1 MSSSVAMPVA
11 PDALKRAV
19 YARRDHF
26 LSHVATL
33 TMKQARRLIETDL
46 GLDAK
51 ALDEEAT
58 KAAVAKYV
66 DRVLA
71 SGDGPPENVAAASK
85 ENRAPAA
92 TKSPAPAKPRT
103 EHADEDTDEEE
114 ETDADEEE
122 ETDADEEGSDSDAS
136 ELPSTKKRRVI
147 EPKTNK
153 TKTTKNKRKPAQKQ
167 KTTAAPVAGV
177 VATLR
182 DVCKRAGLTYQHVF
196 MRHKDDE
203 TRIES
208 LRGILNENGLDGKSS
223 DAQIAKVRAKVEL
236 ARDLDGIDQSNV
248 IEGGRRRRAV
258 ATNDPWGQAAS
269 YDDMRGVHDDD
280 TDEDDEVSD
289 DDVSDDDDDDVS
301 DDDVSDADKKSS
313 DSEVEPADLFFDD
326 DDGDE
331 APESKP
337 GPAIESKPADSV
349 APKAPRRGG
358 ALYSDSDEE

>member
-1 MSSSVAMPVA
+1 MPVA

-26 LSHVATL
+26 LAHVATL

-103 EHADEDTDEEE
+103 EHADEDAGEEE

-122 ETDADEEGSDSDAS
+122 ETDADEEGSVSDAS

-147 EPKTNK
+147 DPKTNK
-153 TKTTKNKRKPAQKQ
+153 TKTTKNKRKPAQAQ
-167 KTTAAPVAGV
+167 KKTAAPVAGV

-196 MRHKDDE
+196 MRHKDAE

-208 LRGILNENGLDGKSS
+208 LREILRENGLDGKSS

-269 YDDMRGVHDDD
+269 YAERGVHDDD
-280 TDEDDEVSD
+280 TDEDDEE
-289 DDVSDDDDDDVS
+289 SDDDDDDDDDDVVS

-337 GPAIESKPADSV
+337 GPAIESKPPPADSV

>member
-26 LSHVATL
+26 LAHVATL

-103 EHADEDTDEEE
+103 EHADEDADEEE

-269 YDDMRGVHDDD
+269 YDDERGVHDDD
-280 TDEDDEVSD
+280 TDEDDEE
-289 DDVSDDDDDDVS
+289 SDDDDDDDD

-313 DSEVEPADLFFDD
+313 DSEVEPADLFFFD

-337 GPAIESKPADSV
+337 GPAFESKPAPADSV

>member
-1 MSSSVAMPVA
+1 
-11 PDALKRAV
+11 
-19 YARRDHF
+19 
-26 LSHVATL
+26 
-33 TMKQARRLIETDL
+33 
-46 GLDAK
+46 
-51 ALDEEAT
+51 
-58 KAAVAKYV
+58 
-66 DRVLA
+66 
-71 SGDGPPENVAAASK
+71 
-85 ENRAPAA
+85 
-92 TKSPAPAKPRT
+92 
-103 EHADEDTDEEE
+103 
-114 ETDADEEE
+114 
-122 ETDADEEGSDSDAS
+122 
-136 ELPSTKKRRVI
+136 
-147 EPKTNK
+147 
-153 TKTTKNKRKPAQKQ
+153 
-167 KTTAAPVAGV
+167 
-177 VATLR
+177 
-182 DVCKRAGLTYQHVF
+182 
-196 MRHKDDE
+196 MRHKEDE
-203 TRIES
+203 TRIEA

-337 GPAIESKPADSV
+337 GPAFESKPPPADSV

>member
-1 MSSSVAMPVA
+1 MDVPRGGSRQNRLPVA

-26 LSHVATL
+26 LAHVATL

-147 EPKTNK
+147 DPKTNK
-153 TKTTKNKRKPAQKQ
+153 TKTTKKKRKPAQAQ
-167 KTTAAPVAGV
+167 KKTAAPVAGV

-269 YDDMRGVHDDD
+269 YDDERGVHDDD
-280 TDEDDEVSD
+280 TDEDDEESD
-289 DDVSDDDDDDVS
+289 DDDDDDDVS
-301 DDDVSDADKKSS
+301 DKKSS

>member
-26 LSHVATL
+26 LAHVATL

-147 EPKTNK
+147 DPKTNK

-167 KTTAAPVAGV
+167 KKTAAPVAGV

-269 YDDMRGVHDDD
+269 YDDERGVHDDD
-280 TDEDDEVSD
+280 TDEDDEESD
-289 DDVSDDDDDDVS
+289 DDDDDDDVS
-301 DDDVSDADKKSS
+301 DAAKKSS

-337 GPAIESKPADSV
+337 GPAMESKPAPADSV

>member
-26 LSHVATL
+26 LAHVATL

-103 EHADEDTDEEE
+103 EHADED
-114 ETDADEEE
+114 ADEEE

-147 EPKTNK
+147 DPKTNK
-153 TKTTKNKRKPAQKQ
+153 TKTTKNKRKPAQAQ
-167 KTTAAPVAGV
+167 KKTAAPVAGV

-208 LRGILNENGLDGKSS
+208 LREILNENGLDGKSS

-269 YDDMRGVHDDD
+269 YAERGVHDDD
-280 TDEDDEVSD
+280 TDEDDEESD
-289 DDVSDDDDDDVS
+289 DDDDDDVS
-301 DDDVSDADKKSS
+301 DDDVSDAGKKSS

-337 GPAIESKPADSV
+337 GPAMESKPARADSV

>member
-26 LSHVATL
+26 LAHVATL

-71 SGDGPPENVAAASK
+71 SGDGPPEKIAAASK
-85 ENRAPAA
+85 ENRAPVRA
-92 TKSPAPAKPRT
+92 TKSPAPSAQPRT
-103 EHADEDTDEEE
+103 EDADE
-114 ETDADEEE
+114 DADEEE
-122 ETDADEEGSDSDAS
+122 EPDADSEDSGSREKEEDSDAS
-136 ELPSTKKRRVI
+136 EPPSTKKRRVI
-147 EPKTNK
+147 EPSTNK
-153 TKTTKNKRKPAQKQ
+153 TTKKKRAQTQKKKKP
-167 KTTAAPVAGV
+167 APVAGV

-182 DVCKRAGLTYQHVF
+182 DVCKRAGLTYTHVF
-196 MRHKDDE
+196 MRHKDDDG
-203 TRIES
+203 RIES
-208 LRGILNENGLDGKSS
+208 LRGILRENGLDGNAS
-223 DAQIAKVRAKVEL
+223 DARIAKVRARVEL

-248 IEGGRRRRAV
+248 IEGSRRRRAV
-258 ATNDPWGQAAS
+258 ATNDPWGQAVS
-269 YDDMRGVHDDD
+269 YAERGGDDD
-280 TDEDDEVSD
+280 DSESD
-289 DDVSDDDDDDVS
+289 DDDDDDDDDVS
-301 DDDVSDADKKSS
+301 DADDADAEKKSS

-331 APESKP
+331 APVDAGPATESKP
-337 GPAIESKPADSV
+337 GDTV